1 MKKPPLQFLG
11 FLVGAIAVLLMAVM
25 PRTQAHSI
33 EQANTFGQ
41 IIALP
46 GHINDVAL
54 DEVRQLVYAGNF
66 SAGRVEVISMTTNQ
80 RISQFPTSP
89 QPSAMAGMAM
99 SLDARFLVAINVP
112 VTSSVSQLS
121 SITVI
126 NLNDSTNR
134 RHFPLADTP
143 LAVTFVTGGDALI
156 VTTGRLLLFDPED
169 GSTRVLIDLE
179 NPPEDVI
186 LPVPLPTFP
195 REVVTASVATSA
207 DGKWVYGLTDEF
219 LFVYQVFHPTGLLS
233 FRLTQGLVSSPVFN
247 EVSVSGDGQYAMMA
261 QLLVN
266 RRLRIVADTPEVV
279 TGDGLVGAHAIDS
292 EINTVYVVFD
302 TAAEFQV
309 GPGQHPVS
317 GVLQLMDL
325 DNLLVRKRIRVT
337 QRLTGPM
344 ALDSTG
350 GTMYGVSE
358 SGLLHMPLNRLS
370 DEPQLEFHPDDQVIF
385 EQFDS
390 CNRQP
395 AVHTLRVESA
405 GGSPARFELSVDE
418 QRSSG
423 RPAVLFEP
431 DVGFTP
437 ADVKVTIDPGAL
449 GPVQGTSTF
458 PINIVTNA
466 VNIPL
471 GGIVQANVVSVDQ
484 KGTLYPVPGTFVDV
498 VADPYRDRFY
508 VLDQANFRLL
518 VFDADFRVTGSFRTG
533 NTPTS
538 MIMTQDGTSLLVA
551 NSQSE
556 TITWIDL
563 NLFINRGQIFFPWRI
578 LGDGHYPRSIAVD
591 STNIMISA
599 QSGRGGGVL
608 AFLDMRSR
616 IISVPDTL
624 GIFNNRVSSLSG
636 LAGTPDGRGI
646 LIAEPTGAVSF
657 FEAQTFRIVLSR
669 DDLPGLQGAVA
680 AGPDYFLVDNHVLDP
695 SLVEIGTFDDAA
707 TGQESSGFTLH
718 ADGTGV
724 RSIRPRFQ
732 VDSGALQDLD
742 SRDPTRVVNP
752 VRMVEPPP
760 EPTPFFP
767 FTRSLATLR
776 DGRLVSTSSAGVVEF
791 PVGYGSG
798 LLNPRVSSITNAA
811 DYSILTGAGG
821 LISIWGEN
829 LAPETAGATSMPLPT
844 RLADVCVTV
853 NGANLPLLYVSPTQI
868 NGQLQF
874 AAGTGNTVVHTPG
887 GLSNTFISQV
897 FPSAPAIFEVKGP
910 NDSLFAA
917 VFREDNQLTTLSAPL
932 RPGEIAVIYLTGLG
946 FVSPFVQPGYPAAEV
961 PLSETTVQ
969 PQVTFGGVPGGV
981 IYSGLTPGFVGLYQI
996 NVSVPGSAPKGL
1008 QVPLTIDAGA
1018 STTVLVRIVE

>member
-1 MKKPPLQFLG
+1 MKKLPLQFLG
-11 FLVGAIAVLLMAVM
+11 CLAGAIAVLLMAVM
-25 PRTQAHSI
+25 PRTQAQSI
-33 EQANTFGQ
+33 EQVNTFGQ

-46 GHINDVAL
+46 GHINDVAV

-80 RISQFPTSP
+80 RISSFPTSP
-89 QPSAMAGMAM
+89 EPSAMSGMAM

-112 VTSSVSQLS
+112 VTSGVAQLA
-121 SITVI
+121 SITAI
-126 NLNDSTNR
+126 NLNDSSDR

-143 LAVTFVTGGDALI
+143 LAVTFISGGDALI
-156 VTTGRLLLFDPED
+156 VTTTRLLLFDPED
-169 GSTRVLIDLE
+169 GSTRELIDLE
-179 NPPEDVI
+179 NPPADVI
-186 LPVPLPTFP
+186 LPAPLPTFP

-207 DGKWVYGLTDEF
+207 DGNWVYGLSDAF
-219 LFVYQVFHPTGLLS
+219 LFVYQVFQPTGLLS
-233 FRLTQGLVSSPVFN
+233 FRLTDGLVKPPVFN

-266 RRLRIVADTPEVV
+266 RRLRIVADTPEAVD
-279 TGDGLVGAHAIDS
+279 GDGSIGAHAIDS
-292 EINTVYVVFD
+292 GIDTVYVSFD
-302 TAAEFQV
+302 TAPEFQV
-309 GPGQHPVS
+309 GEDEHPAS

-325 DNLLVRKRIRVT
+325 DNLLVRKRIRIAE
-337 QRLTGPM
+337 RLTGPIT
-344 ALDSTG
+344 LDTAG
-350 GTMYGVSE
+350 ETMYGVSE

-370 DEPQLEFHPDDQVIF
+370 EEPQLEFHPDDRVIF

-390 CNRQP
+390 CRRQP
-395 AVHTLRVESA
+395 AVYTLRVESA
-405 GGSPARFELSVDE
+405 GGSPAQFQLSVDD

-484 KGTLYPVPGTFVDV
+484 KGTLYPVAGTFVDV

-518 VFDADFRVTGSFRTG
+518 VFDSDFRVTGSFRTG
-533 NTPTS
+533 NTPTA
-538 MIMTQDGTSLLVA
+538 MIMTQNGTSLLVA

-599 QSGRGGGVL
+599 ETREGGVL
-608 AFLDMRSR
+608 AFLDMVSR

-624 GIFNNRVSSLSG
+624 GIYDNRVSSLTG

-646 LIAEPTGAVSF
+646 LIAEPSGVVSF
-657 FEAQTFRIVLSR
+657 FEAQTSRIILSR
-669 DDLPGLQGAVA
+669 ADLSGLQGAVA
-680 AGPDYFLVDNHVLDP
+680 AGPDYFLVDNHVLN
-695 SLVEIGTFDDAA
+695 SALVEIGTFDDAA
-707 TGQESSGFTLH
+707 RGQESSGFTLH
-718 ADGTGV
+718 ADGIGV

-732 VDSGALQDLD
+732 VDTGALQDLD
-742 SRDPTRVVNP
+742 TRDPTQVVNP

-760 EPTPFFP
+760 EPTQFFP

-811 DYSILTGAGG
+811 DYSIATGAGG
-821 LISIWGEN
+821 LVAIWGEN
-829 LAPETAGATSMPLPT
+829 LAPETASATSMPLPT

-874 AAGTGNTVVHTPG
+874 AAGTANTVVHTPG
-887 GLSNTFISQV
+887 GISDTFISRV
-897 FPSAPAIFEVKGP
+897 FSSAPAIFEVQGP
-910 NDSLFAA
+910 NGSLFAA

-946 FVSPFVQPGYPAAEV
+946 FVSPPIEPGYPAAEV
-961 PLSETTVQ
+961 PLSLTS
-969 PQVTFGGVPGGV
+969 VTPVVEFGGAPGDV
-981 IYSGLTPGFVGLYQI
+981 IYSGLTPGLVGLYQI
-996 NVSVPGSAPKGL
+996 NVRVPGSAPKGL
-1008 QVPLTIDAGA
+1008 QVPLTINAGL

>member
-1 MKKPPLQFLG
+1 MEKLPLQFLR
-11 FLVGAIAVLLMAVM
+11 FLVSAIVVMVVM
-25 PRTQAHSI
+25 PKAQAHSI
-33 EQANTFGQ
+33 EQASTFGQ

-46 GHINDVAL
+46 GHINDVAM

-80 RISQFPTSP
+80 RISSFPTSP
-89 QPSAMAGMAM
+89 QPSAMSGMAM
-99 SLDARFLVAINVP
+99 SLDARYLVAINVP
-112 VTSSVSQLS
+112 VTSGVSQLAG
-121 SITVI
+121 ITAI
-126 NLNDSTNR
+126 NLNDSTER

-143 LAVTFVTGGDALI
+143 LAVTFITGGDALI
-156 VTTGRLLLFDPED
+156 VTTRRLLLFDPED

-179 NPPEDVI
+179 NPPPDVI

-219 LFVYQVFHPTGLLS
+219 MFMYQVFQPTGLLS
-233 FRLTQGLVSSPVFN
+233 FRLTDGLVSSPVFN

-266 RRLRIVADTPEVV
+266 RRLRVVADTPEAL
-279 TGDGLVGAHAIDS
+279 TGDGLIGTHAIDN
-292 EINTVYVVFD
+292 EIDTVYVAFD
-302 TAAEFQV
+302 TGGEFPPD
-309 GPGQHPVS
+309 PGQHPVN
-317 GVLQLMDL
+317 GILQLMDL
-325 DNLLVRKRIRVT
+325 DNLLVRKRLRVT
-337 QRLTGPM
+337 ERLTGPI

-350 GTMYGVSE
+350 EIMYAVSE
-358 SGLLHMPLNRLS
+358 SGLLYLPLNRLS
-370 DEPQLEFHPDDQVIF
+370 DEPQIEFHPDDRVIF

-390 CNRQP
+390 CNRAP

-405 GGSPARFELSVDE
+405 GGSPAQFQLSVDD

-437 ADVKVTIDPGAL
+437 AEVKVTIDPGAL

-458 PINIVTNA
+458 PINILTNA

-471 GGIVQANVVSVDQ
+471 GGIVQGNIVSVDQ
-484 KGTLYPVPGTFVDV
+484 KGTLYPVPGSFVDV
-498 VADPYRDRFY
+498 AADPYRDRFY
-508 VLDQANFRLL
+508 VLDQANFRVL
-518 VFDADFRVTGSFRTG
+518 VFDSDFRVVGSFRTG
-533 NTPTS
+533 NTPTA

-599 QSGRGGGVL
+599 ETRSTGVL

-624 GIFNNRVSSLSG
+624 GIYNNRVSSLTG

-646 LIAEPTGAVSF
+646 LVAEPSGTVSF
-657 FEAQTFRIVLSR
+657 FEALTSQIILSR
-669 DDLPGLQGAVA
+669 SDLSGLGGAVA
-680 AGPDYFLVDNHVLDP
+680 AGPDYFLVDNHLLNS

-732 VDSGALQDLD
+732 VDTGALQDLD
-742 SRDPTRVVNP
+742 SRDPSRVVNP
-752 VRMVEPPP
+752 VRMVEPPAAP
-760 EPTPFFP
+760 SPIFP

-798 LLNPRVSSITNAA
+798 LMNPRVSSITNAA
-811 DYSILTGAGG
+811 DYSTLTGAGG
-821 LISIWGEN
+821 LVSIWGEN
-829 LAPETAGATSMPLPT
+829 LALETAMANSMPLPT

-874 AAGTGNTVVHTPG
+874 AAGTANTVVHTPG
-887 GLSNTFISQV
+887 GRSDTFISPV
-897 FPSAPAIFEVKGP
+897 LPSAPAIFEVQGP
-910 NDSLFAA
+910 NNSSFAA

-932 RPGEIAVIYLTGLG
+932 RPNEIAVIYLTGLG
-946 FVSPFVQPGYPAAEV
+946 FVSPFIQAGYPAAEA
-961 PLSETTVQ
+961 PLSLTAVTPTVE
-969 PQVTFGGVPGGV
+969 FGGAPGEV
-981 IYSGLTPGFVGLYQI
+981 IFSGLTPGFTGLYQI
-996 NVSVPGSAPKGL
+996 NVRLPLNAPKGL
-1008 QVPLTIDAGA
+1008 QVPLTVDTGA

>member
-1 MKKPPLQFLG
+1 MKKLPLQFLR
-11 FLVGAIAVLLMAVM
+11 FLASAIVVMVVM
-25 PRTQAHSI
+25 PKAQAHSI
-33 EQANTFGQ
+33 EQAGTFGQ

-46 GHINDVAL
+46 GHINDVEV

-80 RISQFPTSP
+80 RISSFPTSP
-89 QPSAMAGMAM
+89 QPSAMSGMAM
-99 SLDARFLVAINVP
+99 SLDARYLVAINVP
-112 VTSSVSQLS
+112 VTSGVSQLA
-121 SITVI
+121 SITAI
-126 NLNDSTNR
+126 NLNDSTDR

-143 LAVTFVTGGDALI
+143 LAVTFITGGDALI
-156 VTTGRLLLFDPED
+156 VTTRRMLLFDPAD

-179 NPPEDVI
+179 NPPPDVI
-186 LPVPLPTFP
+186 LPVSLPTFP

-219 LFVYQVFHPTGLLS
+219 MFAYQVFQPTGLLS
-233 FRLTQGLVSSPVFN
+233 FRLTDGLVSPPVFN

-266 RRLRIVADTPEVV
+266 RRLRIVADTPEAVS
-279 TGDGLVGAHAIDS
+279 GDGLFGIHAIDS
-292 EINTVYVVFD
+292 EIDTVYVAFD
-302 TAAEFQV
+302 NGGEFPID
-309 GPGQHPVS
+309 PGQHPVN
-317 GVLQLMDL
+317 GILQLMDL
-325 DNLLVRKRIRVT
+325 DNLLVRKRLRVT
-337 QRLTGPM
+337 ERLTGPI

-350 GTMYGVSE
+350 EIMYAVSE
-358 SGLLHMPLNRLS
+358 SGLLYLPLNRLS
-370 DEPQLEFHPDDQVIF
+370 DEPQIEFHPDDRVIF
-385 EQFDS
+385 EQFDA
-390 CNRQP
+390 CNRAP

-405 GGSPARFELSVDE
+405 GGSPAQFQLSVDD

-437 ADVKVTIDPGAL
+437 AEVKVTIDQGAL

-458 PINIVTNA
+458 PINITTNA

-484 KGTLYPVPGTFVDV
+484 KGTLYPVPGSFVDV
-498 VADPYRDRFY
+498 TADPYRDRFY
-508 VLDQANFRLL
+508 VLDQANFRVL
-518 VFDADFRVTGSFRTG
+518 VFDSDFRVTGSFRTG
-533 NTPTS
+533 NTPTA

-599 QSGRGGGVL
+599 ESRSTGVL

-624 GIFNNRVSSLSG
+624 GIFNNRVNSLTG

-646 LIAEPTGAVSF
+646 LIAEPVGTVSF
-657 FEAQTFRIVLSR
+657 FEAQTSRIVLSR
-669 DDLPGLQGAVA
+669 SDLPGLRGAVA
-680 AGPDYFLVDNHVLDP
+680 AGPDYFLVDSHLLN
-695 SLVEIGTFDDAA
+695 SALVEIGTFDDAA

-732 VDSGALQDLD
+732 VDTGALQDLD
-742 SRDPTRVVNP
+742 SRDPSRVVNP
-752 VRMVEPPP
+752 VRMVEPPAAP
-760 EPTPFFP
+760 SPIFP

-791 PVGYGSG
+791 PVGFGSG

-811 DYSILTGAGG
+811 DYSIQTGAGG

-829 LAPETAGATSMPLPT
+829 LALETAMANSMPLPT
-844 RLADVCVTV
+844 RLADVCVAV

-868 NGQLQF
+868 NGQLRF
-874 AAGTGNTVVHTPG
+874 AAGTANTVVHTPG
-887 GLSNTFISQV
+887 GRSDTFISQV
-897 FPSAPAIFEVKGP
+897 LPSAPAVFEVEGP
-910 NDSLFAA
+910 NNSSFAA

-932 RPGEIAVIYLTGLG
+932 RPNEIAVIYLTGLG
-946 FVSPFVQPGYPAAEV
+946 FVSPFIAAGFPAAEA
-961 PLSETTVQ
+961 PLSLTAVT
-969 PQVTFGGVPGGV
+969 PTVTFGGAPGEV
-981 IYSGLTPGFVGLYQI
+981 IFSGLTPGLTGLNQI
-996 NVSVPGSAPKGL
+996 NVRVPLNVPKGL
-1008 QVPLTIDAGA
+1008 QVPLKIDTGA

>member
-1 MKKPPLQFLG
+1 MKKLPLQFLG
-11 FLVGAIAVLLMAVM
+11 FLAGAIAVLLMAVM

-33 EQANTFGQ
+33 EQVNTFGQ

-46 GHINDVAL
+46 GHINDVAV

-66 SAGRVEVISMTTNQ
+66 SAGRVEVISMATNQ
-80 RISQFPTSP
+80 RISSFPTSP

-112 VTSSVSQLS
+112 VTSGVSQLS

-126 NLNDSTNR
+126 NLNDSTER
-134 RHFPLADTP
+134 RHFSLADTP
-143 LAVTFVTGGDALI
+143 LAVTFISGGDALI

-179 NPPEDVI
+179 NPPPDVI
-186 LPVPLPTFP
+186 LPAPLPTFP
-195 REVVTASVATSA
+195 RDVVTASVATSA
-207 DGKWVYGLTDEF
+207 DGNWVYGLSDAF
-219 LFVYQVFHPTGLLS
+219 MFVYQVFQPTGLLS
-233 FRLTQGLVSSPVFN
+233 FRLTDGLVNPPVFN

-279 TGDGLVGAHAIDS
+279 TGNRLVGTHAIDS
-292 EINTVYVVFD
+292 EINTVYVAFE
-302 TAAEFQV
+302 TAAEFQLEEI
-309 GPGQHPVS
+309 QHPVS

-337 QRLTGPM
+337 QRLTGPI

-350 GTMYGVSE
+350 ETMYGVSE
-358 SGLLHMPLNRLS
+358 SGLLYMPLNRLS
-370 DEPQLEFHPDDQVIF
+370 DEPQLEFNPEDRVIF

-395 AVHTLRVESA
+395 AVYTLRVESA
-405 GGSPARFELSVDE
+405 GGSPAQFELSVDD

-484 KGTLYPVPGTFVDV
+484 KGTLYPVAGTFVDV

-518 VFDADFRVTGSFRTG
+518 VFDSDFRVTGSFRTG
-533 NTPTS
+533 NTPTA
-538 MIMTQDGTSLLVA
+538 MVMTQNGTSLLVA

-599 QSGRGGGVL
+599 ETGGGGGVL

-624 GIFNNRVSSLSG
+624 GIFDNRVSSLTG

-646 LIAEPTGAVSF
+646 LIAEPTGVVSF
-657 FEAQTFRIVLSR
+657 FEAQKSGIILSR
-669 DDLPGLQGAVA
+669 DGLSGLQGAVA
-680 AGPDYFLVDNHVLDP
+680 AGPDYFLVDNHLLDEA
-695 SLVEIGTFDDAA
+695 LVEIGTFDDAA
-707 TGQESSGFTLH
+707 RGQESSGFTLH

-732 VDSGALQDLD
+732 VDTGALQDLD
-742 SRDPTRVVNP
+742 SRDPTQVVNP

-760 EPTPFFP
+760 EPTEFFP

-811 DYSILTGAGG
+811 DYSIATGAGG
-821 LISIWGEN
+821 LVAIWGEN
-829 LAPETAGATSMPLPT
+829 LAPETASATAMPLPT
-844 RLADVCVTV
+844 RLANVCVTV

-874 AAGTGNTVVHTPG
+874 ASGTANTVVHTPG
-887 GLSNTFISQV
+887 GLSDTFISQV
-897 FPSAPAIFEVKGP
+897 FPSAPAIFEVQGP
-910 NDSLFAA
+910 NGSLFAA

-946 FVSPFVQPGYPAAEV
+946 FVSPFIEPGYPSAEV

-969 PQVTFGGVPGGV
+969 PEVTFGGAPGDV

-996 NVSVPGSAPKGL
+996 NVRVPGSAPKGL
-1008 QVPLTIDAGA
+1008 QVPLTINAGL
-1018 STTVLVRIVE
+1018 STTVLVRIVD

>member
-1 MKKPPLQFLG
+1 MKKLPLQFLR
-11 FLVGAIAVLLMAVM
+11 FLASAIVVMVVM
-25 PRTQAHSI
+25 PKAQAHSI
-33 EQANTFGQ
+33 EQAGTFGQ

-46 GHINDVAL
+46 GHINDVEV

-80 RISQFPTSP
+80 RISSFPTTP
-89 QPSAMAGMAM
+89 QPSAMSGMAM
-99 SLDARFLVAINVP
+99 SLDARYLVAINVP
-112 VTSSVSQLS
+112 VTSGVSQLA
-121 SITVI
+121 SITAI
-126 NLNDSTNR
+126 NLNDSTDR

-143 LAVTFVTGGDALI
+143 LAVTFITGGDALI
-156 VTTGRLLLFDPED
+156 VTTRRMLLFDPAD

-179 NPPEDVI
+179 NPPPDVI
-186 LPVPLPTFP
+186 LPVSLPTFP

-219 LFVYQVFHPTGLLS
+219 MFAYQVFQPTGLLS
-233 FRLTQGLVSSPVFN
+233 FRLTDGLVSPPVFN

-266 RRLRIVADTPEVV
+266 RRLRIVADTPEAVS
-279 TGDGLVGAHAIDS
+279 GDGLFGIHAIDS
-292 EINTVYVVFD
+292 EIDTVYVAFD
-302 TAAEFQV
+302 NGGEFPID
-309 GPGQHPVS
+309 PGQHPVN
-317 GVLQLMDL
+317 GILQLMDL
-325 DNLLVRKRIRVT
+325 DNLLVRKRLRVT
-337 QRLTGPM
+337 ERLTGPI

-350 GTMYGVSE
+350 EIMYAVSE
-358 SGLLHMPLNRLS
+358 SGLLYLPLNRLS
-370 DEPQLEFHPDDQVIF
+370 DEPQIEFHPDDRVIF
-385 EQFDS
+385 EQFDA
-390 CNRQP
+390 CNRAP

-405 GGSPARFELSVDE
+405 GGSPAQFQLSVDD

-437 ADVKVTIDPGAL
+437 AEVKVTIDQGAL

-458 PINIVTNA
+458 PINITTNA

-484 KGTLYPVPGTFVDV
+484 KGTLYPVPGSFVDV
-498 VADPYRDRFY
+498 TADPYRDRFY
-508 VLDQANFRLL
+508 VLDQANFRVL
-518 VFDADFRVTGSFRTG
+518 VFDSDFRVTGSFRTG
-533 NTPTS
+533 NTPTA

-599 QSGRGGGVL
+599 ESRSTGVL

-624 GIFNNRVSSLSG
+624 GIFNNRVNSLTG

-646 LIAEPTGAVSF
+646 LIAEPVGTVSF
-657 FEAQTFRIVLSR
+657 FEAQTSRIVLSR
-669 DDLPGLQGAVA
+669 SDLPGLRGAVA
-680 AGPDYFLVDNHVLDP
+680 AGPDYFLVDSHLLN
-695 SLVEIGTFDDAA
+695 SALVEIGTFDDAA

-732 VDSGALQDLD
+732 VDTGALQDLD
-742 SRDPTRVVNP
+742 SRDPSRVVNP
-752 VRMVEPPP
+752 VRMVEPPAAP
-760 EPTPFFP
+760 SPIFP

-791 PVGYGSG
+791 PVGFGSG

-811 DYSILTGAGG
+811 DYSIQTGAGG

-829 LAPETAGATSMPLPT
+829 LALETAMANSMPLPT
-844 RLADVCVTV
+844 RLADVCVAV

-868 NGQLQF
+868 NGQLRF
-874 AAGTGNTVVHTPG
+874 AAGTANTVVHTPG
-887 GLSNTFISQV
+887 GRSDTFISQV
-897 FPSAPAIFEVKGP
+897 LPSAPAVFEVEGP
-910 NDSLFAA
+910 NNSSFAA

-932 RPGEIAVIYLTGLG
+932 RPNEIAVIYLTGLG
-946 FVSPFVQPGYPAAEV
+946 FVSPFIAAGFPAAEA
-961 PLSETTVQ
+961 PLSLTAVT
-969 PQVTFGGVPGGV
+969 PTVTFGGAPGEV
-981 IYSGLTPGFVGLYQI
+981 IFSGLTPGLTGLNQI
-996 NVSVPGSAPKGL
+996 NVRVPLNVPKGL
-1008 QVPLTIDAGA
+1008 QVPLKIDTGA

>member
-1 MKKPPLQFLG
+1 MKKLPLQFLG
-11 FLVGAIAVLLMAVM
+11 FLASAIVVMVVM
-25 PRTQAHSI
+25 PKAQAHSI
-33 EQANTFGQ
+33 EQAGTFGQ

-46 GHINDVAL
+46 GHINDVEV

-80 RISQFPTSP
+80 RISSFPTSP
-89 QPSAMAGMAM
+89 QPSAMSGMAM
-99 SLDARFLVAINVP
+99 SLDARYLVAINVP
-112 VTSSVSQLS
+112 VTSGVSQLA
-121 SITVI
+121 SITAI
-126 NLNDSTNR
+126 NLNDSTDR

-143 LAVTFVTGGDALI
+143 LAVTFITGGDALI
-156 VTTGRLLLFDPED
+156 VTRSRLLLFDPAD

-179 NPPEDVI
+179 NPPADVI
-186 LPVPLPTFP
+186 LPVSLPTFP

-219 LFVYQVFHPTGLLS
+219 MFAYQVFQPTGLLS
-233 FRLTQGLVSSPVFN
+233 FRLTGGLVSPPVFN

-266 RRLRIVADTPEVV
+266 RRLRIVADTPEAVS
-279 TGDGLVGAHAIDS
+279 GDGLFGTHAIDS
-292 EINTVYVVFD
+292 EIDTVYVAFD
-302 TAAEFQV
+302 NGGEFAID
-309 GPGQHPVS
+309 PGQHPVN
-317 GVLQLMDL
+317 GILQLMDL
-325 DNLLVRKRIRVT
+325 DNLLVRKRLRVT
-337 QRLTGPM
+337 ERLTGPI

-350 GTMYGVSE
+350 EIMYAVSE
-358 SGLLHMPLNRLS
+358 SGLLYLPLNRLS
-370 DEPQLEFHPDDQVIF
+370 DEPQIEFHPDDRVIF
-385 EQFDS
+385 EQFDA
-390 CNRQP
+390 CNRAP

-405 GGSPARFELSVDE
+405 GGSPAQFQLSVDD

-437 ADVKVTIDPGAL
+437 AEVKVTIDQGAL

-458 PINIVTNA
+458 PINITTNA

-484 KGTLYPVPGTFVDV
+484 KGTLYPVPGSFVDV
-498 VADPYRDRFY
+498 TADPYRDRFY
-508 VLDQANFRLL
+508 VLDQANFRVL
-518 VFDADFRVTGSFRTG
+518 VFDSDFRVTGSFRTG
-533 NTPTS
+533 NTPTA

-599 QSGRGGGVL
+599 QSGTGGVL

-624 GIFNNRVSSLSG
+624 GIFNNSVSSLTG

-646 LIAEPTGAVSF
+646 LIAEPVGTVSF
-657 FEAQTFRIVLSR
+657 FEAQTSRIVLSR
-669 DDLPGLQGAVA
+669 SDLPGLAGAVA
-680 AGPDYFLVDNHVLDP
+680 AGPDYFLVDSHLLN
-695 SLVEIGTFDDAA
+695 SALVEIGTFDDAA

-732 VDSGALQDLD
+732 VDTGALQGLD
-742 SRDPTRVVNP
+742 SRDPSRIVNP
-752 VRMVEPPP
+752 VRMVEPPA
-760 EPTPFFP
+760 EPSPVFP

-791 PVGYGSG
+791 PVGFGSG

-811 DYSILTGAGG
+811 DFSIQTGAGG

-829 LAPETAGATSMPLPT
+829 LALETAMANSMPLPT
-844 RLADVCVTV
+844 
-853 NGANLPLLYVSPTQI
+853 S
-868 NGQLQF
+868 
-874 AAGTGNTVVHTPG
+874 VVPH
-887 GLSNTFISQV
+887 
-897 FPSAPAIFEVKGP
+897 K
-910 NDSLFAA
+910 
-917 VFREDNQLTTLSAPL
+917 
-932 RPGEIAVIYLTGLG
+932 
-946 FVSPFVQPGYPAAEV
+946 
-961 PLSETTVQ
+961 
-969 PQVTFGGVPGGV
+969 
-981 IYSGLTPGFVGLYQI
+981 
-996 NVSVPGSAPKGL
+996 
-1008 QVPLTIDAGA
+1008 
-1018 STTVLVRIVE
+1018 

>member
-1 MKKPPLQFLG
+1 MKKLPLQFLR
-11 FLVGAIAVLLMAVM
+11 FLASAIVVMVVM
-25 PRTQAHSI
+25 PKAQAHSI
-33 EQANTFGQ
+33 EQAGTFGQ

-46 GHINDVAL
+46 GHINDVEV

-80 RISQFPTSP
+80 RISSFPTSP
-89 QPSAMAGMAM
+89 QPSAMSGMAM
-99 SLDARFLVAINVP
+99 SLDARYLVAINVP
-112 VTSSVSQLS
+112 VTSGVSQLA
-121 SITVI
+121 SITAI
-126 NLNDSTNR
+126 NLNDSTDR

-143 LAVTFVTGGDALI
+143 LAVTFITGGDALI
-156 VTTGRLLLFDPED
+156 VTTRRMLLFDPAD

-179 NPPEDVI
+179 NPPPDVI
-186 LPVPLPTFP
+186 LPVSLPTFP

-219 LFVYQVFHPTGLLS
+219 MFAYQVFQPTGLLS
-233 FRLTQGLVSSPVFN
+233 FRLTDGLVSPPVFN

-266 RRLRIVADTPEVV
+266 RRLRIVADTPEAVS
-279 TGDGLVGAHAIDS
+279 GDGLFGTHAIDS
-292 EINTVYVVFD
+292 EIDTVYVAFD
-302 TAAEFQV
+302 NGGEFPID
-309 GPGQHPVS
+309 PGQHPVN
-317 GVLQLMDL
+317 GILQLMDL
-325 DNLLVRKRIRVT
+325 DNLLVRKRLRVT
-337 QRLTGPM
+337 ERLTGPI

-350 GTMYGVSE
+350 EIMYAVSE
-358 SGLLHMPLNRLS
+358 SGLLYLPLNRLS
-370 DEPQLEFHPDDQVIF
+370 DEPQIEFHPDDRVIF
-385 EQFDS
+385 EQFDA
-390 CNRQP
+390 CNRAP

-405 GGSPARFELSVDE
+405 GGSPAQFQLSVDD

-437 ADVKVTIDPGAL
+437 AEVKVTIDQGAL

-458 PINIVTNA
+458 PINITTNA

-484 KGTLYPVPGTFVDV
+484 KGTLYPVPGSFVDV
-498 VADPYRDRFY
+498 TADPYRDRFY
-508 VLDQANFRLL
+508 VLDQANFRVL
-518 VFDADFRVTGSFRTG
+518 VFDSDFRVTGSFRTG
-533 NTPTS
+533 NTPTA

-599 QSGRGGGVL
+599 ESRSTGVL

-624 GIFNNRVSSLSG
+624 GIFNNRVNSLTG

-646 LIAEPTGAVSF
+646 LIAEPVGTVSF
-657 FEAQTFRIVLSR
+657 FEAQTSRIVLSR
-669 DDLPGLQGAVA
+669 SDLPGLRGAVA
-680 AGPDYFLVDNHVLDP
+680 AGPDYFLVDSHLLN
-695 SLVEIGTFDDAA
+695 SALVEIGTFDDAA

-732 VDSGALQDLD
+732 VDTGALQDLD
-742 SRDPTRVVNP
+742 SRDPSRVVNP
-752 VRMVEPPP
+752 VRMVEPPAAP
-760 EPTPFFP
+760 SPIFP

-791 PVGYGSG
+791 PVGFGSG

-811 DYSILTGAGG
+811 DYSIQTGAGG

-829 LAPETAGATSMPLPT
+829 LALETAMANSMPLPT
-844 RLADVCVTV
+844 RLADVCVAV

-868 NGQLQF
+868 NGQLRF
-874 AAGTGNTVVHTPG
+874 AAGTANTVVHTPG
-887 GLSNTFISQV
+887 GRSDTFISQV
-897 FPSAPAIFEVKGP
+897 LPSAPAVFEVEGP
-910 NDSLFAA
+910 NNSSFAA

-932 RPGEIAVIYLTGLG
+932 RPNEIAVIYLTGLG
-946 FVSPFVQPGYPAAEV
+946 FVSPFIAAGFPAAEA
-961 PLSETTVQ
+961 PLSLTAVT
-969 PQVTFGGVPGGV
+969 PTVTFGGAPGEV
-981 IYSGLTPGFVGLYQI
+981 IFSGLTPGLTGLNQI
-996 NVSVPGSAPKGL
+996 NVRVPLNVPKGL
-1008 QVPLTIDAGA
+1008 QVPLKIDTGA